1 MLTSIKLDN
10 VILLLANMLALYFLL
25 EKSSH
30 INSFLMMI
38 ITLSFSILTAIAAYR
53 DGYNPFDDSKVNVAN
68 DVMLRNNIVNAN
80 MIFRRLPILNPIFL
94 YYYSRPWV
102 NTSKIHNDWN
112 VSLNTENA
120 NDRIFIIHIGESARN
135 KEFLQY
141 IQTQKPNN
149 NGMTIFNGVISP
161 SVITR
166 LSVPRILSVNKDHSN
181 YNPNLNAIDLFN
193 KIGYETFWVSNQ
205 GQSGLNENEISF
217 FAKRAKNVHF
227 ENYQYVSAAPD
238 VDLLPRIKSIIS
250 NSDNNKAIFFH
261 GMGSHSD
268 FCNRIKTPPEDSS
281 QCYNESIKE
290 TFNFNKSLVK
300 YLRSNNIPFTLI
312 YFSDHGLNDDFIHGT
327 GNNTDLNSVSVPFY
341 IWRNS
346 DKKQEIVNVNYNL
359 RNFIYTLLDIANIDK
374 GNIKSIRSE
383 HDDNNFNLIIND
395 NFNAQTVDI
404 NK

>member
-1 MLTSIKLDN
+1 
-10 VILLLANMLALYFLL
+10 
-25 EKSSH
+25 
-30 INSFLMMI
+30 
-38 ITLSFSILTAIAAYR
+38 
-53 DGYNPFDDSKVNVAN
+53 
-68 DVMLRNNIVNAN
+68 
-80 MIFRRLPILNPIFL
+80 
-94 YYYSRPWV
+94 
-102 NTSKIHNDWN
+102 
-112 VSLNTENA
+112 
-120 NDRIFIIHIGESARN
+120 
-135 KEFLQY
+135 
-141 IQTQKPNN
+141 
-149 NGMTIFNGVISP
+149 
-161 SVITR
+161 
-166 LSVPRILSVNKDHSN
+166 
-181 YNPNLNAIDLFN
+181 
-193 KIGYETFWVSNQ
+193 
-205 GQSGLNENEISF
+205 
-217 FAKRAKNVHF
+217 
-227 ENYQYVSAAPD
+227 
-238 VDLLPRIKSIIS
+238 
-250 NSDNNKAIFFH
+250 
-261 GMGSHSD
+261 MGSHSD